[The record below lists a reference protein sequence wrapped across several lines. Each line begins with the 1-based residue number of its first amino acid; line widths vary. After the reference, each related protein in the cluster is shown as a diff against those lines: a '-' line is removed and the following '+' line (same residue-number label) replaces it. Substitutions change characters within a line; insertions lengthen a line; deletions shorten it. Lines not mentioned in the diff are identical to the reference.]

1 MHAAVTPG
9 SLIEQKVVRLGRWT
23 DTTFARS
30 VMDNF
35 LGAFVTDNRGKNAV
49 GNGVLWCANGFE

>member
-1 MHAAVTPG
+1 MCAGVTPG
-9 SLIEQKVVRLGRWT
+9 TVSEQQVVRLGRWT

-35 LGAFVTDNRGKNAV
+35 LGLFPADSMGKNAV
-49 GNGVLWCANGFE
+49 GNGVLYCANGFE